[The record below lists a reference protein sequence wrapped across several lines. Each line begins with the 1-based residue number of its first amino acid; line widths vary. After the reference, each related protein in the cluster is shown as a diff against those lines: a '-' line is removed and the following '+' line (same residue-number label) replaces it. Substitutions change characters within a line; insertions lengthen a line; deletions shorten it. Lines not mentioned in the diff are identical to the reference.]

1 MIKEGDFMIRKF
13 IPITFVILLL
23 AGFIGWLWYSQLS
36 KANTS
41 TDKAN
46 KSIQILQTD
55 KTNENLQAPESYV
68 EFLEV
73 YNDYESLKNVSEI
86 IIEGTVL
93 DTSCF
98 DFKTNAFIKSYVKV
112 GKCLKGNIKINDIL
126 TFVEGGGV
134 KTSLCGEKLSEK
146 GDRVLMFA
154 NRHNDKYLPG
164 AYYLPVDSVQ
174 GKFYICGNI
183 VERKFKAS
191 QATLNT
197 MRADL
202 KSVESSIK

>member
-13 IPITFVILLL
+13 ISKAFVILLL

-41 TDKAN
+41 TDKASKN
-46 KSIQILQTD
+46 IQILRVD
-55 KTNENLQAPESYV
+55 KTNENLQAAGGYV
-68 EFLEV
+68 EFLKA
-73 YNDYESLKNVSEI
+73 YNDYESLKNVSEV
-86 IIEGTVL
+86 IIEGTVE
-93 DTSCF
+93 DTNHF
-98 DFKTNAFIKSYVKV
+98 DFNTNTFIKSYVKV
-112 GKCLKGNIKINDIL
+112 DKCLKGNIKVNDIL
-126 TFVEGGGV
+126 TFVEGGGI
-134 KTSLCGEKLSEK
+134 KTSLCGEKISEK
-146 GDRVLMFA
+146 GDRVLIFA

-164 AYYLPVDSVQ
+164 TYYLPVDLVQ

-191 QATLNT
+191 QTTLNT
-197 MRADL
+197 LRADL